1 MRFAWVLAATLTVQF
16 AINASRPLASYQ
28 AIGLGV
34 SIEQLGLIAT
44 AFAVVGVLIAIPI
57 GNAVDRS
64 GSRRFVVGGSF
75 LIAGACF
82 AHALTESFLVIVALQ
97 LVFGAGLIVAAVGL
111 QSLVAG
117 LGDPDRSE
125 WRFGMFTATVSIGQ
139 VIGPLVGGGLSEW
152 AIAADL
158 APDNDPFG
166 ARAAFAALAAI
177 VAVASFAALR
187 LPAAPP
193 RDPERIVAPIRLRG
207 SVGSVMRS
215 PSMLPAMWASTV
227 VLCAIDVLAIYL
239 PAIGIERGW
248 SVGFVSLLLAVR
260 AGASF
265 AVRLSLQVVVD
276 RFGRRW
282 PLVIM
287 GVGAAAAIATLV
299 APLPDAGAVAVMIVA
314 GLCLGLGQPMTMAW
328 VSRAA
333 PAELRGTALSVRLA
347 ANRVGQMTI
356 PLAIGVAA
364 GVAST
369 SVVFIILAALL
380 LSSSAVVARSRLP

>member
-1 MRFAWVLAATLTVQF
+1 MLAATLTVQF

-82 AHALTESFLVIVALQ
+82 AHALTESFIVIVALQ
-97 LVFGAGLIVAAVGL
+97 LVFGTGLIVAAVGL
-111 QSLVAG
+111 QALVAG
-117 LGDPDRSE
+117 LGDPERSE

-152 AIAADL
+152 AVAAGL
-158 APDNDPFG
+158 APEGDPFG

-177 VAVASFAALR
+177 VALASFAALL
-187 LPAAPP
+187 LPPTPP
-193 RDPERIVAPIRLRG
+193 RDPNPSSAPIRLRG
-207 SVGSVMRS
+207 SVGAVMRS

-265 AVRLSLQVVVD
+265 AVRLSLQFVVD

-299 APLPDAGAVAVMIVA
+299 APLPDAAAIAAMIVA

-333 PAELRGTALSVRLA
+333 PPELRGTALSVRLA

-369 SVVFIILAALL
+369 SVVFLILAALL
-380 LSSSAVVARSRLP
+380 VSSSAVIARSRLS

>member
-1 MRFAWVLAATLTVQF
+1 MKFTWVLAATLTVQF

-44 AFAVVGVLIAIPI
+44 AFAVVGVFIAIPI
-57 GNAVDRS
+57 GNAVDRT

-82 AHALTESFLVIVALQ
+82 VHALTESFLVIVALQ
-97 LVFGAGLIVAAVGL
+97 LVFGTGLIVAAVGL
-111 QSLVAG
+111 QALVAG

-158 APDNDPFG
+158 APEGDPFG

-177 VAVASFAALR
+177 VAIASLAALL
-187 LPAAPP
+187 LPATPP
-193 RDPERIVAPIRLRG
+193 RDPVQDAPPIRLRG
-207 SVGSVMRS
+207 SVGRVMRS

-265 AVRLSLQVVVD
+265 AVRLSLQLVVD

-282 PLVIM
+282 PLVVM
-287 GVGAAAAIATLV
+287 GVGAAAAIAALV

-333 PAELRGTALSVRLA
+333 PPELRGTALSVRLA

-380 LSSSAVVARSRLP
+380 LSSSVVVARSRLS

>member
-1 MRFAWVLAATLTVQF
+1 MTFALVLAATLTVQF

-28 AIGLGV
+28 AIGLDA
-34 SIEQLGLIAT
+34 SIAQLGFIAT
-44 AFAVVGVLIAIPI
+44 SFAIVGVVLAIPV
-57 GNAVDRS
+57 GNAVDRT
-64 GSRRFVVGGSF
+64 GSRRFVVGGSM

-82 AHALTESFLVIVALQ
+82 AHALTDSFLVIVALQ
-97 LVFGAGLIVAAVGL
+97 LVFGAGLIFAAVGL
-111 QSLVAG
+111 QSLVAS

-139 VIGPLVGGGLSEW
+139 VLGPLVGGALSEW
-152 AIAADL
+152 SVAAGL
-158 APDNDPFG
+158 AGEGDPFG
-166 ARAAFAALAAI
+166 ARAAFAVLAAI
-177 VAVASFAALR
+177 VAVASLAAVF
-187 LPAAPP
+187 LPASTPAHL
-193 RDPERIVAPIRLRG
+193 RAERGTIKLRG
-207 SVGSVMRS
+207 SVGQVMRS
-215 PSMLPAMWASTV
+215 PSMLPAMWASMV
-227 VLCAIDVLAIYL
+227 VLCAIDVLAVYL

-265 AVRLSLQVVVD
+265 AVRLALQLVVD

-282 PLVIM
+282 PLIIM
-287 GVGAAAAIATLV
+287 GVLAAGAMAALI
-299 APLPDAGAVAVMIVA
+299 APLDDLWAIIVMAVA

-328 VSRAA
+328 VARAA
-333 PAELRGTALSVRLA
+333 PPELRGTALSVRLA

-369 SVVFIILAALL
+369 SVVFVILAALL
-380 LSSSAVVARSRLP
+380 LSSSAVVARSKLS

>member
-1 MRFAWVLAATLTVQF
+1 MSFAWVLAATLTVQF

-97 LVFGAGLIVAAVGL
+97 LVFGTGLIVAAVGL
-111 QSLVAG
+111 QALVAG

-152 AIAADL
+152 AIAAGL
-158 APDNDPFG
+158 APEGDPFG

-177 VAVASFAALR
+177 VALASLAALL
-187 LPAAPP
+187 LPPTPP
-193 RDPERIVAPIRLRG
+193 RDAARSEAPIRLRG
-207 SVGSVMRS
+207 SVGAVMRS

-265 AVRLSLQVVVD
+265 AVRLSLQLVVD

-282 PLVIM
+282 PLVVM
-287 GVGAAAAIATLV
+287 GIGAAVAIATLA
-299 APLPDAGAVAVMIVA
+299 APLPDAGAIAVMIVA

-333 PAELRGTALSVRLA
+333 PPDLRGTALSVRLA

-369 SVVFIILAALL
+369 SVVFLILAALL
-380 LSSSAVVARSRLP
+380 LSSSAVVARSRLS

>member
-44 AFAVVGVLIAIPI
+44 AFAVVGVFIAIPI

-97 LVFGAGLIVAAVGL
+97 LVFGTGLIVAAVGL
-111 QSLVAG
+111 QSLVAR

-152 AIAADL
+152 AIAAGL
-158 APDNDPFG
+158 APDGDPFG

-177 VAVASFAALR
+177 VALASLAALM
-187 LPAAPP
+187 LPATAP
-193 RDPERIVAPIRLRG
+193 RDPALTSAPIRLRG
-207 SVGSVMRS
+207 SVGKVIRS

-265 AVRLSLQVVVD
+265 AVRLSLQFVVD

-282 PLVIM
+282 PLVVM

-299 APLPDAGAVAVMIVA
+299 APLPDAGAIAVMIVA

-333 PAELRGTALSVRLA
+333 PPELRGTALSVRLA

-369 SVVFIILAALL
+369 SVVFVILAALL
-380 LSSSAVVARSRLP
+380 LSSSAVVARSRLS